1 MDQCLKQEEYTRIR
15 DLSVGQIVNL
25 QGNDFFIYDADE
37 FTRGYFSE
45 ELKMPL
51 QKRQDVQLP
60 ERSVPR
66 PPTPPYTGFGSWDD
80 SMTSVLSLIPKP
92 PMKDFNKLY
101 RNDGKIL
108 RFTARF

>member
-1 MDQCLKQEEYTRIR
+1 MSSPEATSRRSKAAVLGPMDACRKKDEYTNIT
-15 DLSVGQIVNL
+15 DLSVGTMVNL

-45 ELKMPL
+45 ELKL
-51 QKRQDVQLP
+51 QLAPRADVQLP

-80 SMTSVLSLIPKP
+80 SMTS
-92 PMKDFNKLY
+92 
-101 RNDGKIL
+101 
-108 RFTARF
+108 